1 MDIEF
6 INDLLDRLETEHG
19 LTGGFPSEI
28 VRIYRRRLQAIRA
41 ADDERD
47 LYAFGSWRFKKL
59 RGERSHQR
67 SIRLNNQWR
76 LVVEIKQAAPKN
88 IMVIVSIEDY
98 H

>member
-6 INDLLDRLETEHG
+6 CNDVLDRLEIEEG
-19 LTGGFPSEI
+19 FTGGYPSEI
-28 VRIYRRRLQAIRA
+28 VRAYRRKLQAIRA

-47 LYAFGSWRFKKL
+47 LYAFTSWRFKKL

-67 SIRLNNQWR
+67 SIRLNDQWR
-76 LVVEIKQAAPKN
+76 LVVEIKQASPKN
-88 IMVIVSIEDY
+88 IIVIVSIEDY